1 MKKRENY
8 IFLRRYV
15 RILTRGAMNI
25 VNSLYLV
32 KIFAGEI
39 YNIYHKRNLYK
50 DVDLSNQQKK
60 SVQKLWHKNYGRKI
74 PTKWHRL
81 YQSYNGRFN
90 KNYFP
95 EIFVTMKLEPKLND
109 REIGNIISD
118 KSFFPMFYR
127 DVEGVRLPDTYIM
140 NNSGIYYT
148 PDRKIIPYEDALK
161 RLDNIGEC
169 VIKATLDTS
178 SGDSI
183 SLCNFKNGLDVK
195 SNRPVS
201 EILAS
206 YKKDFIV
213 QEKIVPHPELEELY
227 PGSVNTFRVITYLLE
242 EKIEHSPI
250 TLSMGRAGRRV
261 DNIQAGGI
269 SVAVSD
275 EGELYK
281 EGFTHYKEVYKAH
294 PDTGAVFEDYQLS
307 KVKDIIKVTKKLHE
321 KTPHMKIIS
330 WDVTLDENNDIVL
343 LEFNVNGM
351 TVWFPQMVSGKSV
364 FGENTEKM
372 IQMLKK

>member
-1 MKKRENY
+1 MRKREHY

-15 RILTRGAMNI
+15 RFVTRGIMNI
-25 VNSLYLV
+25 INSLYLV

-39 YNIYHKRNLYK
+39 YNICHKRHLYK
-50 DVDLSNQQKK
+50 DVELSNQQEKA
-60 SVQKLWHKNYGRKI
+60 VQKLWHKNFGRKI

-90 KNYFP
+90 ENYFP

-118 KSFFPMFYR
+118 KSFFPMLYR
-127 DVEGVRLPDTYIM
+127 DVEDVRLPETFIM

-148 PDRKIIPYEDALK
+148 PERKIISYEDALMM
-161 RLDNIGEC
+161 LDNLGDC
-169 VIKATLDTS
+169 VVKSTLDSS

-183 SLCNFKNGLDVK
+183 RLCHFEDGLDVK
-195 SNRPVS
+195 SGRPIS
-201 EILAS
+201 EILA
-206 YKKDFIV
+206 YYEKDFIV
-213 QEKIVPHPELEELY
+213 QEKITPHPELRELY
-227 PGSVNTFRVITYLLE
+227 PGSVNTFRIITYLLE
-242 EKIEHSPI
+242 GNIEHSPI
-250 TLSMGRAGRRV
+250 TLSMGREGRHV

-275 EGELYK
+275 DGELYK
-281 EGFTHYKEVYKAH
+281 EGFTHYKEIFTAH
-294 PDTGAVFEDYQLS
+294 PDTGAVFEEYHLPRVEDM
-307 KVKDIIKVTKKLHE
+307 INVTKKLHE